1 MERKTSE
8 KIRVYFGDIELD
20 ASPDVL
26 GIFKSIV
33 FEDNYEVQKAL
44 EKLLDKA
51 VEIEYRLIISE
62 IYYASVITVRYVV
75 NGRTLTAKLTTPMK
89 PIYPPGYT
97 KERYGKAQ
105 ELWNYVMQALRLKV
119 KELVEKAEACGE

>member
-1 MERKTSE
+1 MERKISE
-8 KIRVYFGDIELD
+8 KIRVYFGDIELPV
-20 ASPDVL
+20 SPDVL

-33 FEDNYEVQKAL
+33 FEDNYEAKKSL
-44 EKLLDKA
+44 EKVLDKA
-51 VEIEYRLIISE
+51 TEIEYRLIISE

-89 PIYPPGYT
+89 PIYPPEYT

-105 ELWNYVMQALRLKV
+105 ELWNYVMQALRIKI
-119 KELVEKAEACGE
+119 KELAEACGE